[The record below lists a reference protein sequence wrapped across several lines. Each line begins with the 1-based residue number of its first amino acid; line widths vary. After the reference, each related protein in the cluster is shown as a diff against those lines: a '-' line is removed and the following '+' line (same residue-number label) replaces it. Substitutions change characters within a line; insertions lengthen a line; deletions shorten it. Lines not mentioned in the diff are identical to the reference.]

1 MSLESF
7 DNINQDELQAS
18 IEPELRLLENSNS
31 GLTYMEME
39 SFPGN
44 FQRQEIQMN
53 LPNLGENIRFI

>member
-31 GLTYMEME
+31 GQTYME
-39 SFPGN
+39 SLFPAIFN
-44 FQRQEIQMN
+44 DKKFK
-53 LPNLGENIRFI
+53 

>member
-31 GLTYMEME
+31 GQTYMEME

-44 FQRQEIQMN
+44 F
-53 LPNLGENIRFI
+53 